1 MKTINLRDYY
11 PHCREDILVDVSEE
25 VLETILQAVRTE
37 HTQERKARRWGTC
50 YNSLD
55 SCDWLE
61 REYLTDPE
69 TPDEVITRQEEQLQV
84 YEALT
89 HLTPIQA
96 KRIYDRYIAEKSC
109 AEIADAEGVSR
120 VTVYRAITSGL
131 NKLKEYYVFRHWR
144 E

>member
-1 MKTINLRDYY
+1 MATINLRDYY
-11 PHCREDILVDVSEE
+11 PHCHEDILVEVSEE

-50 YNSLD
+50 YYSLD
-55 SCDWLE
+55 TCDWLE
-61 REYLTDPE
+61 REHLIDPE
-69 TPDEVITRQEEQLQV
+69 TPDAIFTQQEEQLQV

-89 HLTPIQA
+89 YLTPVQA
-96 KRIYDRYIAEKSC
+96 KRVYDRYIAEKSC

-120 VTVYRAITSGL
+120 IAVYRSITSGL
-131 NKLKEYYVFRHWR
+131 KKLKEYYVMRRRR